1 LQSAE
6 CVVALTPYA
15 GEEQMANSTV
25 ILPVGAFAE
34 TSGTWVNVEGR
45 WQSVAGAARPPGE
58 ARPAWKVLRVLGN
71 LLDLP
76 GFDYLSSED
85 VREEIRRELAESPS
99 VGAASAAGF
108 ALGRLAAV
116 DSSREVGIYRV
127 DAVVRRS
134 RPLQQTYDGLEDA
147 DGGRG

>member
-1 LQSAE
+1 
-6 CVVALTPYA
+6 
-15 GEEQMANSTV
+15 
-25 ILPVGAFAE
+25 
-34 TSGTWVNVEGR
+34 
-45 WQSVAGAARPPGE
+45 
-58 ARPAWKVLRVLGN
+58 VLRVLGN

-85 VREEIRRELAESPS
+85 IREEIRRELAESPS
-99 VGAASAAGF
+99 VGTPPASGLT
-108 ALGRLAAV
+108 LGRLAAV

-134 RPLQQTYDGLEDA
+134 RSLQQTVDGREDA